1 MPHRMLLAGLSL
13 LCAIVAAP
21 AAAPAKQTALDRIA
35 SAGTITVAVPDSFPP
50 FGTLGA
56 DAKLEGYDIDT
67 AQLVADGL
75 GVKLKLQPIPSTDRI
90 ASLESGTVD
99 LVISSLGKDAEREK
113 LIDFSVAYAP
123 FYSGVFGPEQL
134 EVAKAED
141 LAGKTVAVT
150 RDTIEDGVLSR
161 LAPAGATIKR
171 YDDNA
176 ETEVAFLASRAELIA
191 TGNVV
196 AAEILAQN
204 PPKKPIVKFLLR
216 NSPCYIGVKKGEPE
230 LLARVDAILTAARK
244 DGSLDR
250 IAQHWL
256 KMPLGDPENPNWIAA
271 K

>member
-1 MPHRMLLAGLSL
+1 
-13 LCAIVAAP
+13 
-21 AAAPAKQTALDRIA
+21 
-35 SAGTITVAVPDSFPP
+35 
-50 FGTLGA
+50 
-56 DAKLEGYDIDT
+56 
-67 AQLVADGL
+67 
-75 GVKLKLQPIPSTDRI
+75 
-90 ASLESGTVD
+90 
-99 LVISSLGKDAEREK
+99 
-113 LIDFSVAYAP
+113 
-123 FYSGVFGPEQL
+123 
-134 EVAKAED
+134 
-141 LAGKTVAVT
+141 
-150 RDTIEDGVLSR
+150 
-161 LAPAGATIKR
+161 
-171 YDDNA
+171 DNS